1 LAQLLHHLSP
11 AYKYLTPLLVASR
24 TSITTSLPLPSFR
37 APPPLTT
44 AVEAHRS
51 PPVHMVP
58 PPPTTSAK
66 VRKGKEPSRP
76 PLRFLPSPDRRR
88 TLVHRRAPPPPCQP
102 AVGSI
107 PPSSVLFRR
116 KQMAILPK
124 TPALFLCYTKPSLL
138 YSLCLFFFF
147 QKKPYPINQF
157 TNQPLLFQSQ

>member
-24 TSITTSLPLPSFR
+24 TSIATSLPLPSFR

-88 TLVHRRAPPPPCQP
+88 TLVHRRAPPPPVSRLSGQSPPPLFFSGGSRWPFCQKP
-102 AVGSI
+102 LPFSFVTPSPPFSI
-107 PPSSVLFRR
+107 PYVSSSSFKRN
-116 KQMAILPK
+116 
-124 TPALFLCYTKPSLL
+124 
-138 YSLCLFFFF
+138 
-147 QKKPYPINQF
+147 PIQ
-157 TNQPLLFQSQ
+157 

>member
-1 LAQLLHHLSP
+1 MAQLLHHLSP

-24 TSITTSLPLPSFR
+24 TSIATSLPLPSFR

-76 PLRFLPSPDRRR
+76 SLRFLPSPDRRR

-124 TPALFLCYTKPSLL
+124 TLP
-138 YSLCLFFFF
+138 FFFVTPSPPF
-147 QKKPYPINQF
+147 SIPYVSSSSFKRNPIQ
-157 TNQPLLFQSQ
+157 